1 MLQPTIEQL
10 AYAVEKDPVE
20 EWYRRDEL
28 QKKFVGLKPSTLTVY
43 INEMDEYPEFSQ
55 GILRPTTNVTYIH
68 KRLFLA
74 YLRWKDDNKFK
85 RNKSDPGNYLKG
97 LNDEK
102 WLL

>member
-43 INEMDEYPEFSQ
+43 INEMDEYPEFSPRD
-55 GILRPTTNVTYIH
+55 LETNNKCDIH
-68 KRLFLA
+68 
-74 YLRWKDDNKFK
+74 
-85 RNKSDPGNYLKG
+85 S
-97 LNDEK
+97 
-102 WLL
+102 